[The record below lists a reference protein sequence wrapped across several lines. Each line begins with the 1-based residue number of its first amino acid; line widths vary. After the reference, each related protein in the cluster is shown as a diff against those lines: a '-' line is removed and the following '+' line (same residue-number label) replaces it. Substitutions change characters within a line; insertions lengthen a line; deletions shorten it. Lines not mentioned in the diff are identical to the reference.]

1 MKKGFTLFE
10 LVVIVAIIGI
20 LAAMIIPIGKHFIGT
35 PSEIYVITHR
45 HNDGTTK
52 VYKSYQQPWKPSND
66 AGLKVYTIEGNTVW
80 LNGDI
85 VVEIVENKP

>member
-1 MKKGFTLFE
+1 MKKGFTLLE
-10 LVVIVAIIGI
+10 LIIIVTIIG
-20 LAAMIIPIGKHFIGT
+20 LLTLIIVPVGSHFIGP

-52 VYKSYQQPWKPSND
+52 VYKSYQQPWKPTND

-85 VVEIVENKP
+85 VVEVVKN

>member
-1 MKKGFTLFE
+1 MKKGFTLLEFIIIIA
-10 LVVIVAIIGI
+10 LIGI
-20 LAAMIIPIGKHFIGT
+20 FAAIFIPITGHFIGP

-52 VYKSYQQPWKPSND
+52 IYKSYQHPWKPTND
-66 AGLKVYTIEGNTVW
+66 AGLKVYTIEGQTVW

-85 VVEIVENKP
+85 VIEIERN